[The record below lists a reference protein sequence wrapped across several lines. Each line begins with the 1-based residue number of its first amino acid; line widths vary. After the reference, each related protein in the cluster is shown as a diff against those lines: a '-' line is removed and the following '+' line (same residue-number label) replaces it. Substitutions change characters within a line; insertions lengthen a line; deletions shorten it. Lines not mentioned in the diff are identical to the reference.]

1 MNTVL
6 IIGAKSDIAKALAR
20 AYAANH
26 SNLQLA
32 ARKVHELE
40 TFANDLRIR
49 HRIDV
54 SLYELDI
61 TATASHQSFYE
72 TVTPKPQGVIV
83 ASGYMCEQE
92 AAQTSLEKTLQTLNV
107 NFTGAVCLLNIV
119 ANDFEARQE
128 GFIVGISSVAGDRG
142 RASNYIYGAAKAGF
156 SAYLS
161 GLRNR
166 LYASGVHVMSVKPG
180 FVNTKMTA
188 ALRLSAPLTAQPDEV
203 AEDIL
208 NAQQRNVDILY
219 TKGIWR
225 YIMGVITL
233 IPESLFKKMHL

>member
-6 IIGAKSDIAKALAR
+6 IIGAKSDIAKALAH
-20 AYAANH
+20 AYAANYSH
-26 SNLQLA
+26 LQLA

-40 TFANDLRIR
+40 RFANDLRIR
-49 HRIDV
+49 HQVEV
-54 SLYELDI
+54 SLHELDI
-61 TATASHQSFYE
+61 TDVTSHQKFYE
-72 TVTPKPQGVIV
+72 ALTPKPRGVIV
-83 ASGYMCEQE
+83 AAGYMYEQ
-92 AAQTSLEKTLQTLNV
+92 QLVQQSLEKTLETLNV
-107 NFTGAVCLLNIV
+107 NFTGAVSLLNAV
-119 ANDFEARQE
+119 ANDFEARRE

-166 LYASGVHVMSVKPG
+166 LYASDVHVMTVKPG

-188 ALRLSAPLTAQPDEV
+188 ALTLPATLTAEPHEV

-208 NAQQRNVDILY
+208 NAQQRGVDILY
-219 TKGIWR
+219 SKWIWR
-225 YIMGVITL
+225 YIMGIITL
-233 IPESLFKKMHL
+233 IPESLFKKLHL